1 MSVSINKTNG
11 DVLAIIPDSTANGPG
26 LAQTNSSLFLIGR
39 NYTNYGELV
48 NENFVRLLENFAN
61 ANPPGLS
68 SSLLT
73 GQLWYDTDQ
82 SLLKVWQTNGWKSLA
97 TMEISNSTPVTPA
110 PQDGHLWYDTVTEQ
124 LKIYGRLAETSGGLK
139 GWKIVGPAYSY
150 TQSQTGSFPESIIDS
165 NGNERTCIVFRVGNT
180 PIAIFTKLA
189 FTINTTLVSTYS
201 GLGPALSPGLNF
213 VTDATIPGFT
223 LKTDNLTSTT
233 LDAQLDGNFVKSD
246 ENGTIDG
253 TLTLNSNSGLYVGT
267 NGNVRLLRSGTTL
280 QLNNLTAN
288 GSTQLSVTSGTGT
301 LMPFVVLD
309 PATVKVRI
317 NAITEGQV
325 FTGTTF
331 TGTNFNGNF
340 IGNLT
345 ATNISTSS
353 ITKSGTNGT
362 GDIGQIN
369 NRYNTVY
376 AGTFSGQSVQAQ
388 YADLAERFEADNEYL
403 AGTVVELG
411 GEKEITKV
419 KDALSNKVFG
429 VVSSKAAYL
438 MNATA
443 GSNKTHPPVAV
454 SGRVPV
460 NVIGK
465 VKKGDRL
472 VSAGNGLARAGND
485 SELTPWNVI
494 GRALIDK
501 NTENEGVIEAIV
513 KLNS

>member
-1 MSVSINKTNG
+1 
-11 DVLAIIPDSTANGPG
+11 
-26 LAQTNSSLFLIGR
+26 
-39 NYTNYGELV
+39 
-48 NENFVRLLENFAN
+48 
-61 ANPPGLS
+61 
-68 SSLLT
+68 
-73 GQLWYDTDQ
+73 
-82 SLLKVWQTNGWKSLA
+82 
-97 TMEISNSTPVTPA
+97 
-110 PQDGHLWYDTVTEQ
+110 
-124 LKIYGRLAETSGGLK
+124 
-139 GWKIVGPAYSY
+139 
-150 TQSQTGSFPESIIDS
+150 
-165 NGNERTCIVFRVGNT
+165 
-180 PIAIFTKLA
+180 
-189 FTINTTLVSTYS
+189 
-201 GLGPALSPGLNF
+201 
-213 VTDATIPGFT
+213 
-223 LKTDNLTSTT
+223 
-233 LDAQLDGNFVKSD
+233 
-246 ENGTIDG
+246 
-253 TLTLNSNSGLYVGT
+253 
-267 NGNVRLLRSGTTL
+267 
-280 QLNNLTAN
+280 
-288 GSTQLSVTSGTGT
+288 
-301 LMPFVVLD
+301 MPFVVLD

>member
-1 MSVSINKTNG
+1 
-11 DVLAIIPDSTANGPG
+11 
-26 LAQTNSSLFLIGR
+26 
-39 NYTNYGELV
+39 
-48 NENFVRLLENFAN
+48 
-61 ANPPGLS
+61 
-68 SSLLT
+68 
-73 GQLWYDTDQ
+73 
-82 SLLKVWQTNGWKSLA
+82 LLKVWQTTGWKSLA
-97 TMEISNSTPVTPA
+97 TLEISDLTPDTPI
-110 PQDGHLWYDTVTEQ
+110 PQDGHLWYDTIAEQ
-124 LKIYGRLAETSGGLK
+124 LKIYGRIAQTSGGLK

-150 TQSQTGSFPESIIDS
+150 TQSQTGAFSESILDS
-165 NGNERTCIVFRVGNT
+165 NGNDRTCIVFRIGNT

-189 FTINTTLVSTYS
+189 FTISNTSISTYP
-201 GLGPALSPGLNF
+201 GLGPLLSPGLNF
-213 VTDATIPGFT
+213 VKDTTIPGFT
-223 LKTDNLTSTT
+223 LKTDNVTSTS
-233 LDAQLDGNFVKSD
+233 LDAQLDGNFIKSD
-246 ENGTIDG
+246 ENGIING

-267 NGNVRLLRSGTTL
+267 NGNVRLQRSGTTL
-280 QLNNLTAN
+280 QLHNLTHN
-288 GSTQLSVTSGTGT
+288 GTTQFGVTNSVGT
-301 LMPFVVLD
+301 LMPFMVLD
-309 PATVKVRI
+309 PAAVKVQI
-317 NAITEGQV
+317 NATTEGQI

-331 TGTNFNGNF
+331 TGDNFNGNF
-340 IGNLT
+340 AGDLT
-345 ATNISTSS
+345 ATNISTSR
-353 ITKSGTNGT
+353 IAKSGTNGI
-362 GDIGQIN
+362 GDIGQID

-388 YADLAERFEADNEYL
+388 YADLAERFEADNEYS

-419 KDALSNKVFG
+419 KEALSNKVFG

-443 GSNKTHPPVAV
+443 GSDRTHPPVAV

-472 VSAGNGLARAGND
+472 VSAGNGLAKAGDD

-501 NTENEGVIEAIV
+501 NTDNEGVIEAIV